1 MERSGVAR
9 GVGILRAEGR
19 PAGVD
24 IGKGVS
30 ESLAFKLA
38 AHGEKSA
45 LAEEVFGRFRQLVLR
60 QRGHAEEFTRAFA
73 IACGDDRRVDINEIP
88 LLGKGVDG
96 IGEATAHPEDG
107 SIEVS
112 PWSEVGDA
120 AQKFRAM
127 AFFLKWVVVGDFAHE
142 FQGSRLH
149 FPSLTGGWRGDEFAP
164 DFDGGTGEHFRDRYV
179 ARDACVGDDLQISE
193 AGSVV
198 EFEERKGFRVP
209 AGPHP
214 PGDVEVIGRLGA
226 LEHVFDQR
234 SHGLG

>member
-1 MERSGVAR
+1 MMATQGLSFCQFSVRSL
-9 GVGILRAEGR
+9 I
-19 PAGVD
+19 D
-24 IGKGVS
+24 
-30 ESLAFKLA
+30 
-38 AHGEKSA
+38 
-45 LAEEVFGRFRQLVLR
+45 
-60 QRGHAEEFTRAFA
+60 EFLNVCYLGLTPT
-73 IACGDDRRVDINEIP
+73 INRRVPEC
-88 LLGKGVDG
+88 LLFGTDPD
-96 IGEATAHPEDG
+96 EN
-107 SIEVS
+107 
-112 PWSEVGDA
+112 
-120 AQKFRAM
+120 
-127 AFFLKWVVVGDFAHE
+127 
-142 FQGSRLH
+142 
-149 FPSLTGGWRGDEFAP
+149 GGWRGDELAP